1 LGAADGGGVGG
12 FWGERFVWTLS
23 LIFYGLGHS
32 WILGLDDNESLTLTP
47 IAGDRERVSKKY
59 VDQVRLRKGMVV
71 QRKVVGDAEKQKTLK
86 R

>member
-1 LGAADGGGVGG
+1 M
-12 FWGERFVWTLS
+12 
-23 LIFYGLGHS
+23 LI
-32 WILGLDDNESLTLTP
+32 P
-47 IAGDRERVSKKY
+47 IVGDRERVSKKY

>member
-1 LGAADGGGVGG
+1 MVMNADTF
-12 FWGERFVWTLS
+12 FWMV
-23 LIFYGLGHS
+23 
-32 WILGLDDNESLTLTP
+32 
-47 IAGDRERVSKKY
+47 GDRERVSKKY